1 MSWKFNTKKFIKD
14 VLNDRYAHLKTAIQS
29 MAKVFLGLFF
39 GAIKE
44 MSGDRHTLA
53 CCLSK
58 HRSSLEAGKKQLGV
72 WLQYVYC
79 LIEVLLYPSFGAPL
93 VLFLPPHGDLETS
106 RMAHGDVMEEHAV
119 CNLCSLSNEARCVAS
134 RTYIHEMVNPYLF
147 SVVSIVLA
155 IISSTKRII
164 CNTDI
169 YGTD

>member
-1 MSWKFNTKKFIKD
+1 MEETMNMVFKYDYPEHQW
-14 VLNDRYAHLKTAIQS
+14 LAIQRV
-29 MAKVFLGLFF
+29 A
-39 GAIKE
+39 
-44 MSGDRHTLA
+44 
-53 CCLSK
+53 
-58 HRSSLEAGKKQLGV
+58 
-72 WLQYVYC
+72 
-79 LIEVLLYPSFGAPL
+79 EVLLYPSFGAPL

-106 RMAHGDVMEEHAV
+106 RMAHGDVMEEHAF

-134 RTYIHEMVNPYLF
+134 RTYIHGRVNPYLF